1 MVDHSLVTDGLATLL
16 ICSKIVSL
24 GGKKSVQLIYK

>member
-1 MVDHSLVTDGLATLL
+1 MVNRSLVTDGLANLL

-24 GGKKSVQLIYK
+24 GGKKPCVINI